1 MDQHSNRYLLADMLL
16 IGRTLPEILMARGTL
31 IFLLHLG
38 FVINLRKVVL
48 HPVKQIEFMGLVKNT
63 EKMTL
68 ALSEKKLKRVSTMS
82 GDFHAAENFS
92 LKSHRVNWPVVINC
106 PDHFTSTNAVST
118 GANISSTQKGSY
130 SGHVALVN
138 LAREELHWWMENLE
152 LCHGRKPETGTP
164 YDHSDMSQ
172 QKAWGILQGIF
183 GRVEMVKGGEAFSHK
198 CSRIAG
204 IKICNPNFHKE
215 FVTLEHSC
223 SSREQTCSAIFFE
236 DGWYPQ
242 STPFKN
248 QQVNLDL
255 STISSDHNYCRVP
268 PKQVEYQT
276 RLGVRVQE
284 CKTYPIGNYIEKFI

>member
-82 GDFHAAENFS
+82 GDFHAAKNFS

-118 GANISSTQKGSY
+118 GA
-130 SGHVALVN
+130 
-138 LAREELHWWMENLE
+138 
-152 LCHGRKPETGTP
+152 
-164 YDHSDMSQ
+164 
-172 QKAWGILQGIF
+172 
-183 GRVEMVKGGEAFSHK
+183 
-198 CSRIAG
+198 
-204 IKICNPNFHKE
+204 
-215 FVTLEHSC
+215 LEHSC

>member
-16 IGRTLPEILMARGTL
+16 IGRTLPDILMARGTL

-48 HPVKQIEFMGLVKNT
+48 HPVKQTEFMGLVINT

-68 ALSEKKLKRVSTMS
+68 ALSEKKLKLVSTMS
-82 GDFHAAENFS
+82 GDFHAAKNFS
-92 LKSHRVNWPVVINC
+92 LKSHRVSYPVVINC
-106 PDHFTSTNAVST
+106 PDNFTSTNAVST

-130 SGHVALVN
+130 SGHVVLVN
-138 LAREELHWWMENLE
+138 LAREELLWWMENLE

-164 YDHSDMSQ
+164 YDHSDRCLN
-172 QKAWGILQGIF
+172 KRLGRGIF
-183 GRVEMVKGGEAFSHK
+183 GRVKMVKGGEAFSHK

-223 SSREQTCSAIFFE
+223 SSGQQSCSAIFLE

-242 STPFKN
+242 STTLKN

-276 RLGVRVQE
+276 RPGVRVQE
-284 CKTYPIGNYIEKFI
+284 CQTYPIENYIEKFI

>member
-48 HPVKQIEFMGLVKNT
+48 HPVKQIEFMGLVINT

-82 GDFHAAENFS
+82 GDFHAAKNFS
-92 LKSHRVNWPVVINC
+92 LKSDRVSWPVVINC

-152 LCHGRKPETGTP
+152 LCHGGKPETGTP
-164 YDHSDMSQ
+164 YDHSDRCLNKRLGAYCKGFSAGW
-172 QKAWGILQGIF
+172 KWSKEEKHFHINVLELLALKCAILTF
-183 GRVEMVKGGEAFSHK
+183 TKNLSH
-198 CSRIAG
+198 
-204 IKICNPNFHKE
+204 
-215 FVTLEHSC
+215 
-223 SSREQTCSAIFFE
+223 
-236 DGWYPQ
+236 
-242 STPFKN
+242 
-248 QQVNLDL
+248 L
-255 STISSDHNYCRVP
+255 SIHV
-268 PKQVEYQT
+268 QVENKLALPYFLKMGGT
-276 RLGVRVQE
+276 RSPHLLKISKSIWTYLLSHQITITAEYLPSRLNTRPDWGSE
-284 CKTYPIGNYIEKFI
+284 CRNARLIRLETT